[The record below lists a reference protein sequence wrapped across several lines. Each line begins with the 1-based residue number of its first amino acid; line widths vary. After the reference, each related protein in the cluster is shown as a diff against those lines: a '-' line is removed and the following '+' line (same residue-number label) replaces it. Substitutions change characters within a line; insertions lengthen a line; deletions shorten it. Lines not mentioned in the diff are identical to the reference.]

1 MHNQITHKLIYP
13 RRQLR
18 KIKRCI
24 LLLALRNPL
33 QHPEGEARRSSCSPK
48 CPKGRQMLRLP
59 CLSALG
65 NAGQPP
71 PRLQEKTLPNR
82 KTENFFLPS
91 PSHAKL
97 EV

>member
-1 MHNQITHKLIYP
+1 MHNLITHKLIYP

-48 CPKGRQMLRLP
+48 CPRGRQTLRLL

-71 PRLQEKTLPNR
+71 PRLQEKNSAKPKDRELLPSLSQPR
-82 KTENFFLPS
+82 KT
-91 PSHAKL
+91 
-97 EV
+97 